1 MLTLAIDTSADE
13 TSVAITSGRRVL
25 VSVVSSQITSHK
37 IWGGINPG
45 VARLA
50 HQKRITPVVNRALQ
64 RLQSI
69 KKIAASY
76 ELRAT
81 SSERTAA
88 SSELQATDSD
98 RSPGALEYYSIK
110 DIDAVAVTQGPGLS
124 IALDVGIAKAKTLA
138 REWGK
143 PLIAVNHMAGHLYS
157 PFVQNSMGHPDNLIP
172 DRFLSLL
179 ISGGHTQMVK
189 AVVSRQS
196 SVDSKQSIAESCQFS
211 GVQSQK
217 SKVKSEK
224 NYEGNTYEFT
234 ILGETMDD
242 AAGEALDK
250 AAKML
255 GLGYPGGA
263 VIERL
268 AKEVGNKD
276 FYRFPRPM
284 IGLPTLDM
292 SFSGLKTH
300 LVYFLRGEKGMVVDP
315 VAQLREIASSFQ
327 EAVFDTV
334 IRKLDKAIV
343 QTGITTLAVGGG
355 VIANKRLRL
364 LLRQLMKKHGGTVVF
379 PPLKYLCGDNAA
391 MIGVAA
397 CLQRSTVIMSSDV
410 ESFSSVPRM
419 RL

>member
-50 HQKRITPVVNRALQ
+50 HQKRITPVVNRALKK
-64 RLQSI
+64 LQGI
-69 KKIAASY
+69 KKDAVHGDQSSD
-76 ELRAT
+76 T
-81 SSERTAA
+81 SAHYT
-88 SSELQATDSD
+88 T
-98 RSPGALEYYSIK
+98 K
-110 DIDAVAVTQGPGLS
+110 DISAVAVTRGPGLS
-124 IALDVGIAKAKTLA
+124 IALDVGITKA
-138 REWGK
+138 RELAQEWQI
-143 PLIAVNHMAGHLYS
+143 PLIPVNHMAGHLFS
-157 PFVQNSMGHPDNLIP
+157 PFVQNSHGHPDTEVP
-172 DRFLSLL
+172 ERFLSLL
-179 ISGGHTQMVK
+179 ISGGHTQ
-189 AVVSRQS
+189 
-196 SVDSKQSIAESCQFS
+196 I
-211 GVQSQK
+211 VQCEK
-217 SKVKSEK
+217 SKVKSQ
-224 NYEGNTYEFT
+224 NDSSISIYEFT

-255 GLGYPGGA
+255 GLGYPGGP

-268 AKEVGNKD
+268 AKEMANRD

-300 LVYFLRGEKGMVVDP
+300 LVYFLRGEKGIIVDP
-315 VAQLREIASSFQ
+315 IAQLREIASSFQ
-327 EAVFDTV
+327 EAVFDAV
-334 IRKLDKAIV
+334 IRKLDKAIA

-355 VIANKRLRL
+355 VIANKRLRH
-364 LLRQLMKKHGGTVVF
+364 LLRLLMKKHGGTVIF
-379 PPLKYLCGDNAA
+379 PPYKYLCGDNAA

-397 CLQRSTVIMSSDV
+397 HLAGPMQTQVGDWMS
-410 ESFSSVPRM
+410 EPR
-419 RL
+419 LSW

>member
-1 MLTLAIDTSADE
+1 MLILSIDTSADE
-13 TSVAITSGRRVL
+13 TSVAIVEDRRVL

-50 HQKRITPVVNRALQ
+50 HEKRITPVVKRALKKLHGI
-64 RLQSI
+64 R
-69 KKIAASY
+69 KIAASSK
-76 ELRAT
+76 LRAT
-81 SSERTAA
+81 SSEKTAA
-88 SSELQATDSD
+88 SGELQATDSD

-124 IALDVGIAKAKTLA
+124 IALDVGIAKAKELA

-157 PFVQNSMGHPDNLIP
+157 PFVQNSVGHPDGVIP

-179 ISGGHTQMVK
+179 ISGGHTQ
-189 AVVSRQS
+189 
-196 SVDSKQSIAESCQFS
+196 I
-211 GVQSQK
+211 VQSQK
-217 SKVKSEK
+217 SKVKSENMHGEPNAESK
-224 NYEGNTYEFT
+224 AERAKLRESEHHFS

-397 CLQRSTVIMSSDV
+397 YMQTAGTISSIDLN
-410 ESFSSVPRM
+410 SLSSEPRM

>member
-13 TSVAITSGRRVL
+13 TSVAIVEDRRVL

-50 HQKRITPVVNRALQ
+50 HEKRITPVVNRALAK
-64 RLQSI
+64 L
-69 KKIAASY
+69 AATGRS
-76 ELRAT
+76 T
-81 SSERTAA
+81 SA
-88 SSELQATDSD
+88 
-98 RSPGALEYYSIK
+98 
-110 DIDAVAVTQGPGLS
+110 IDAVAVTQGPGLS
-124 IALDVGIAKAKTLA
+124 IALDVGITKAKALA

-143 PLIAVNHMAGHLYS
+143 PLITINHMAGHLYS
-157 PFVQNSMGHPDNLIP
+157 PFVQNSMGHPDCVIP

-179 ISGGHTQMVK
+179 ISGGHTMIVK
-189 AVVSRQS
+189 TVVSRQS
-196 SVDSKQSIAESCQFS
+196 LVDSKQSIADSCQLS
-211 GVQSQK
+211 AVRSEK
-217 SKVKSEK
+217 SKIKSE
-224 NYEGNTYEFT
+224 NMYGEPNTESKAERAKLRESEHHFS

-263 VIERL
+263 AIERL
-268 AKEVGNKD
+268 AKEVGNED

-300 LVYFLRGEKGMVVDP
+300 LVYFLRGEKGVVVDP
-315 VAQLREIASSFQ
+315 VVQLREIASSFQ

-343 QTGITTLAVGGG
+343 QTGVTTLAVGGG
-355 VIANKRLRL
+355 VVANKRLRL

-397 CLQRSTVIMSSDV
+397 YMQRSTVIPSSDF
-410 ESFSSVPRM
+410 ESLSSVPRM

>member
-1 MLTLAIDTSADE
+1 MLILAIDTSADE
-13 TSVAITSGRRVL
+13 TSVAIVEDRRVL

-50 HQKRITPVVNRALQ
+50 HEKRITPVVNRALAK
-64 RLQSI
+64 L
-69 KKIAASY
+69 AATG
-76 ELRAT
+76 RRT
-81 SSERTAA
+81 SA
-88 SSELQATDSD
+88 
-98 RSPGALEYYSIK
+98 
-110 DIDAVAVTQGPGLS
+110 IDAVAVTQGPGLS
-124 IALDVGIAKAKTLA
+124 IALDVGIAKAKVHA
-138 REWGK
+138 REWVK
-143 PLIAVNHMAGHLYS
+143 PLITVNHMAGHLYS
-157 PFVQNSMGHPDNLIP
+157 PFVQNSMGHPDCVIP

-179 ISGGHTQMVK
+179 ISGGHTM
-189 AVVSRQS
+189 
-196 SVDSKQSIAESCQFS
+196 I
-211 GVQSQK
+211 VQSEK

-224 NYEGNTYEFT
+224 NCKENAYEFT

-255 GLGYPGGA
+255 GLGYPGGV

-268 AKEVGNKD
+268 AREVENKD
-276 FYRFPRPM
+276 FFKFPRPM

-315 VAQLREIASSFQ
+315 VVQLREIASSFQ

-334 IRKLDKAIV
+334 VRKLDKAIV

-364 LLRQLMKKHGGTVVF
+364 RLRQLMKKHGGTVVF

-397 CLQRSTVIMSSDV
+397 YMQRSTVIPSSDF
-410 ESFSSVPRM
+410 ESLSSVPRM

>member
-50 HQKRITPVVNRALQ
+50 HQKRITPVVNRALKK
-64 RLQSI
+64 LQGI
-69 KKIAASY
+69 KKDAVRGDQSSD
-76 ELRAT
+76 T
-81 SSERTAA
+81 SAHYT
-88 SSELQATDSD
+88 T
-98 RSPGALEYYSIK
+98 K
-110 DIDAVAVTQGPGLS
+110 DITAVVVTRGPGLS
-124 IALDVGIAKAKTLA
+124 IALDVGITKA
-138 REWGK
+138 REIAQEWRI
-143 PLIAVNHMAGHLYS
+143 PLIPVNHMAGHLFS
-157 PFVQNSMGHPDNLIP
+157 PFVQNSHGHPDTEVP
-172 DRFLSLL
+172 ERFLSLL
-179 ISGGHTQMVK
+179 ISGGHTQIVK
-189 AVVSRQS
+189 VVVSRQS
-196 SVDSKQSIAESCQFS
+196 SVDSKQSIADSCQLS

-217 SKVKSEK
+217 SKVENQIDQWGDSH
-224 NYEGNTYEFT
+224 TFT

-255 GLGYPGGA
+255 GLGYPGGP

-268 AKEVGNKD
+268 AKEMANRD

-300 LVYFLRGEKGMVVDP
+300 LVYFLRGEKGIIVDP

-334 IRKLDKAIV
+334 IRKLDKAIA

-355 VIANKRLRL
+355 VIANKRLRH
-364 LLRQLMKKHGGTVVF
+364 LLRQLMKKHGGTVIF
-379 PPLKYLCGDNAA
+379 PPYKYLCGDNAA

-397 CLQRSTVIMSSDV
+397 HLAGHMQTQVGDWMS
-410 ESFSSVPRM
+410 EPR
-419 RL
+419 LSW